1 MLDDYRNTEYCP
13 QLIDIGDR
21 KKAVVDMIKRAHPY
35 ARDMHVYVSKNKE
48 PYKRAFIEAYN
59 GKCSYCGASIL
70 IIPIDSFEIDHFIY
84 KEDPRFK
91 TKADAGYIEN
101 LVLACHRCN
110 RAKSSLV
117 VPDELHKYLHPD
129 KPGIR
134 ETFIRDD
141 DFYIK
146 ISAEKSEDEDIR
158 RFYDKL
164 ELGAEVHRL
173 DFLLINMLGL
183 QTKIPETSTA
193 NKTMGEA
200 IKLLQS
206 KRNIMVE

>member
-1 MLDDYRNTEYCP
+1 MFRRTKSHINVLLLRRITESVH
-13 QLIDIGDR
+13 I
-21 KKAVVDMIKRAHPY
+21 V
-35 ARDMHVYVSKNKE
+35 
-48 PYKRAFIEAYN
+48 
-59 GKCSYCGASIL
+59 GASIL

-101 LVLACHRCN
+101 LVLACHRCIV
-110 RAKSSLV
+110 RSPSLV

-158 RFYDKL
+158 LFYDKL

-206 KRNIMVE
+206 KRI

>member
-1 MLDDYRNTEYCP
+1 MLDDYRNTEFCP
-13 QLIDIGDR
+13 QLGNIEDR
-21 KKAVVDMIKRAHPY
+21 KRDVVNMVKRDHPH
-35 ARDMHVYVSKNKE
+35 ARDMHAYISKNAG
-48 PYKRAFIEAYN
+48 PYKHAFIGAYN
-59 GKCSYCGASIL
+59 GKCSYCGVSIS
-70 IIPIDSFEIDHFIY
+70 IIPMDSFEIDHFIY
-84 KEDPRFK
+84 KEDPRFEA
-91 TKADAGYIEN
+91 KADAGYIEN

-110 RAKSSLV
+110 HAKSSLV
-117 VPDELHKYLHPD
+117 VPDESHKYLHPD

-146 ISAEKSEDEDIR
+146 ISPEKSEDKDIK

-183 QTKIPETSTA
+183 RTKIPENSTA
-193 NKTMGEA
+193 NKIMGEA
-200 IKLLQS
+200 ITLLQT
-206 KRNIMVE
+206 KRNLMAE